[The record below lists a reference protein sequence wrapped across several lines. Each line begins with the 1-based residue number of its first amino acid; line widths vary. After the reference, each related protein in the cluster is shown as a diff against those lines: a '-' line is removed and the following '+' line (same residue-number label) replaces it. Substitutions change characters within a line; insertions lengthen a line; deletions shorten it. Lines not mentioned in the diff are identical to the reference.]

1 MVQARV
7 KVNVERLGHIQRIRG
22 GGTMSSQLLN
32 GMRKSGVTTASSR
45 DSARD
50 EELVAAAK
58 RGDEV
63 AFEALVKRHR
73 RAIFLIA
80 LRYTRVR
87 EDAEDIVQQ
96 TFQKAFVHLHK
107 FEGRSS

>member
-1 MVQARV
+1 MP
-7 KVNVERLGHIQRIRG
+7 
-22 GGTMSSQLLN
+22 SQLLN
-32 GMRKSGVTTASSR
+32 GIGKSDVTAASSR
-45 DSARD
+45 DSAAD

-63 AFEALVKRHR
+63 AFETLVKRHR
-73 RAIFLIA
+73 QTIFMLA

-96 TFQKAFVHLHK
+96 TF
-107 FEGRSS
+107 RR